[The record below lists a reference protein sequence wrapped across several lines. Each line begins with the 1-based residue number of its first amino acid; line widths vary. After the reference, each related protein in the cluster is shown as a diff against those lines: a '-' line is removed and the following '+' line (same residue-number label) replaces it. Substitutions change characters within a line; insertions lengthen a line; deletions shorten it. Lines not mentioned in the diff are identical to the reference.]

1 MPASDVKKYE
11 CEFEDCDWKVEA
23 DTVADCLG
31 FYKLHVTA
39 RHQASNI
46 AASKAEK
53 AKRPELAPDISEED
67 WTYFQARWTQYKKAT
82 GLKGDD
88 VITQLLECCTEPL
101 RRDHHRTFSGAR
113 AAPATEAI
121 VVAELKQI
129 AVCKRNKAVNRV
141 KLSTLKQDKGEPIR
155 KFAGRVRSLA
165 AVNGYSVK
173 CTGAECG
180 QDVSYTE
187 PVIMDQLIA
196 GLADGEIQKDV
207 LSHTEADTWDLEKLL
222 KYVEGKESGLSSQV
236 LMSGSGGGAVGVVK
250 PAQRRAQGQGQKA
263 CFSCGEKH
271 PRGPGNCKAAGVSCD
286 YCGKIGHLSKV
297 CFSKKGKTL
306 QDGPKDA
313 AVSDNVDNC
322 SLFIRNKDML
332 YSGVIIEK
340 EAKDEIKD
348 GLKKLPAQDCIS
360 KEAII
365 VEGQGCLNSNSDIP
379 SPRSKK
385 LLAQDC
391 KIKDG
396 AKKLL
401 KERKDPLPALYDYN
415 KALDTIL
422 TVMVGSAIAS
432 TTMTSKTLHH
442 QVFDRESQRWQ
453 QRPARRK
460 PFIKVKMRVDKESCK
475 LHGARNMNVKTQ
487 VTEDRGM
494 ADTGASVCLT
504 GPKPMRAMGLTE
516 ENLMKCD
523 LRLYGADNSDIEL
536 VGAVFVIIT
545 DTQTGR
551 ETKQLL
557 YICNKAA
564 SLLLSLEACADLGL
578 VNPEFPATES
588 AHYPSIAAARA
599 GKKPDCDCK
608 CPVRVTAPD
617 VPLELPLEPTPE
629 NVPRLEQW
637 IREYYDASAFNCCE
651 CQPLP
656 DMHGPPV
663 KIHIQDGVKPVASH
677 TPIPIPLH
685 WHKQVKAGLDRDEAI
700 GVIEKVPPGTPT
712 TWCHK
717 MVCVPKKDLSPR
729 RTVNFVPLNQHSS
742 RQTHH
747 TMSPFHQ
754 ASMVPSNTY
763 KTVLDAWNGY
773 HSCSL
778 DEESKH
784 LTTFITPFGR
794 YRYRKLPQGFLASGD
809 AYTDRYDKIIAD
821 VEDKTKIVDDTILW
835 KPSIKESFF
844 QTCRYLTLCSRNG
857 IVFNRKKFCFAKEEV
872 EFAGFLI
879 TNSEVKPSQKIL
891 ASISDFPVPKTISDI
906 RGWFGLVNQVA
917 PFFANRRVMEPF
929 RELLKPPAQGKK
941 VYWDDNL
948 TKLFK
953 ESKEVI
959 VEAIKE
965 GIKCFKVG
973 EWTCLM
979 PDFCKTGL
987 GFLLMQKRCK
997 CEDVNPYCCQGGW
1010 QVVLAGSRF
1019 TKDAEMRYAPVE
1031 GEALAVAWSL
1041 AATRHY
1047 TLGNTKLIVATDHK
1061 PLLKVL
1067 GDRKLED
1074 IDNPRLL
1081 RLKEKT
1087 LNWKF
1092 KVIHVP
1098 GRIHVGPDTLSR
1110 KEAVE
1115 CMIYM
1120 LSENSDMVAA
1130 LSDTEG
1136 RGCPSSNSDIPDL
1149 PNLDADIEA
1158 QVAANIPTPLTWQ
1171 QVRDEVSRDR
1181 ISTMLSDQI
1190 SEGFPPDKKL
1200 LRLELREYFQH
1211 RDHLTQ
1217 IDGVPLFKNRVVI
1230 PSALRPMVL
1239 ETLHS
1244 AHQGVTGMTLRAQT
1258 SVWWPGITPQIRET
1272 RDKCRVCNECAP
1284 SQPSAPPEPLQ
1295 LPDYPFQQVAADYFQ
1310 AGGYHYLVMVD
1321 RFSGWPTV
1329 FFCGGST
1336 NSSRQ
1341 LQVWS
1346 RQYFATY
1353 GIPEELA
1360 SDGGLTFTSYETQK
1374 FLRDYGVKHR
1384 LSSVAFAQSN
1394 KRAELG
1400 VKSMKRLIREN
1411 TNSDGSLTNDKF
1423 LQALMTYRNTPDRD
1437 THLSPAQ
1444 VIFGRN
1450 LRDFLP
1456 SPQTRYKPQ
1465 PEWIML
1471 REDRE
1476 KALAKRAVTNMERLD
1491 KNCRV
1496 LAKLAVGDSVLVQNQ
1511 VGNHPSRWDITGVV
1525 VEVKDHDQYIV
1536 KVDGSGRMTIRNR
1549 KFLKKII
1556 PYSMTKHFKTSDSPA
1571 DPTDPPMYQPPV
1583 AVEAVPLHQP
1593 PEPQEPRPERQ
1604 EAPNPVP
1611 ADMPPIVQAPVPVV
1625 EQAEAPRRSSR
1636 VSKEP
1641 DRLEISWGTKS
1652 YAQVVSDKDPG
1663 SLCIKDS
1670 IHLLD
1675 PDGGRGRH

>member
-1 MPASDVKKYE
+1 MPVADVKKYE
-11 CEFEDCDWKVEA
+11 CEFQGCEWKVEA
-23 DTVADCLG
+23 ETVADCLG
-31 FYKLHVTA
+31 FYKLHVSA
-39 RHQASNI
+39 RHEAGNT
-46 AASKAEK
+46 ASKAEK
-53 AKRPELAPDISEED
+53 AKRPPLAPDISEED
-67 WTYFQARWTQYKKAT
+67 WTYFEARWTQYKQAT

-88 VITQLLECCTEPL
+88 VITQLLECCAESL
-101 RRDHHRTFSGAR
+101 RRDHHRTYSGAR
-113 AAPATEAI
+113 AAAAATETVI
-121 VVAELKQI
+121 LAELKQI

-141 KLSTLKQDKGEPIR
+141 KLSSLRQDKGEPIR

-165 AVNGYSVK
+165 VVNGYSVK

-180 QDVSYTE
+180 QEVSYTE

-196 GLADGEIQKDV
+196 GLADGEIQTDV

-222 KYVEGKESGLSSQV
+222 KYVEGKESGLASRE
-236 LMSGSGGGAVGVVK
+236 LLSGSGGGAVNVVK
-250 PAQRRAQGQGQKA
+250 PGQRRAQGQGWGKG
-263 CFSCGEKH
+263 CLSCGEKH
-271 PRGPGNCKAAGVSCD
+271 PRGPGKCKAAGVTCD

-297 CFSKKGKTL
+297 CFSKKAKAPE
-306 QDGPKDA
+306 DGSKDA

-322 SLFIRNKDML
+322 SLFIRNKNDML
-332 YSGVIIEK
+332 YSGVFIGK
-340 EAKDEIKD
+340 EAKNIKN
-348 GLKKLPAQDCIS
+348 GSKKLPAQDCNS
-360 KEAII
+360 KEAKEA
-365 VEGQGCLNSNSDIP
+365 EGQGSPSSNSDNP
-379 SPRSKK
+379 SPRLNPKK

-391 KIKDG
+391 KTKDG
-396 AKKLL
+396 DKKPLKI
-401 KERKDPLPALYDYN
+401 KERKDPLPAFDSYN
-415 KALDTIL
+415 KTLDTIL

-432 TTMTSKTLHH
+432 TTMTSETLHH
-442 QVFDRESQRWQ
+442 QVFDKTSQSWQ
-453 QRPARRK
+453 QRPARKK
-460 PFIKVKMRVDKESCK
+460 PFINVKMKVDKESCK
-475 LHGARNMNVKTQ
+475 LHGARNMNVKTD
-487 VTEDRGM
+487 VIEDRGM
-494 ADTGASVCLT
+494 ADTGASVCLS
-504 GPKPMRAMGLTE
+504 GPKTMRAMGLTE
-516 ENLMKCD
+516 ANLMNCD

-536 VGAVFVIIT
+536 LGAVFVIIT

-551 ETKQLL
+551 ETKQVL
-557 YICNKAA
+557 YVCNKAA
-564 SLLLSLEACADLGL
+564 SLILSLEACADLGL
-578 VNPEFPATES
+578 VSPDFPATE
-588 AHYPSIAAARA
+588 PSIASIRA

-608 CPVRVTAPD
+608 CPVRVMAPD
-617 VPLELPLEPTPE
+617 VPSELPLEPTPE

-637 IREYYDASAFNCCE
+637 IRDYYAASAFNCCE

-663 KIHIQDGVKPVASH
+663 HIHIQDGVKPIASH

-685 WHKQVKAGLDRDEAI
+685 WQKKVKAGLDRDEAI

-712 TWCHK
+712 TWCHR

-729 RTVNFVPLNQHSS
+729 RTVNFVPLNQYSS

-754 ASMVPSNTY
+754 ASMVPPNTY

-773 HSCSL
+773 HSCAL

-794 YRYRKLPQGFLASGD
+794 YRYRKLPQGFLAAGD

-835 KPSIKESFF
+835 KPSIEESFF

-857 IVFNRKKFCFAKEEV
+857 IVFNREKFCFSREEV

-879 TNSEVKPSQKIL
+879 TNGEIKPSPKIL

-948 TKLFK
+948 TKLFE

-959 VEAIKE
+959 VEAVRE

-997 CEDVNPYCCQGGW
+997 CENITPYCCQGGW

-1019 TKDAEMRYAPVE
+1019 TKDAESRFSPVE
-1031 GEALAVAWSL
+1031 GEALSVAWSL
-1041 AATRHY
+1041 AVTRHY

-1074 IDNPRLL
+1074 IENPRLL

-1087 LNWKF
+1087 LNWRF

-1110 KEAVE
+1110 KEAVTRKEAVE
-1115 CMIYM
+1115 CMINM
-1120 LSENSDMVAA
+1120 LGDNSDA
-1130 LSDTEG
+1130 EG
-1136 RGCPSSNSDIPDL
+1136 RGCPSSNSDIPD
-1149 PNLDADIEA
+1149 PPHLDAVIEA
-1158 QVAANIPTPLTWQ
+1158 EIAANIPTPLTWQ
-1171 QVRDEVSRDR
+1171 QVRDEVSKDK
-1181 ISTMLSDQI
+1181 IMTMLSDQI

-1217 IDGVPLFKNRVVI
+1217 VDGVPLFKNRVVI

-1258 SVWWPGITPQIRET
+1258 CVWWPGITPQIRET
-1272 RDKCRVCNECAP
+1272 RDKCRVCNEYAP

-1295 LPDYPFQQVAADYFQ
+1295 HPDYPFQQVAADYFQ
-1310 AGGYHYLVMVD
+1310 AGGHHYLVVVD

-1336 NSSRQ
+1336 NNSRQ
-1341 LQVWS
+1341 LQEWS

-1411 TNSDGSLTNDKF
+1411 TNSDGSLNNDKF
-1423 LQALMTYRNTPDRD
+1423 LKALMTYRNTPDRD

-1476 KALAKRAVTNMERLD
+1476 KALAKRAVSNMEKLD

-1496 LAKLAVGDSVLVQNQ
+1496 LAKLAVGDSVLIQNQ

-1525 VEVKDHDQYIV
+1525 VEVRDHDQYIV

-1549 KFLKKII
+1549 KFLKKIT
-1556 PYSMTKHFKTSDSPA
+1556 PYSMTKHFKRSDTPVAPA
-1571 DPTDPPMYQPPV
+1571 DPPVSQPPV
-1583 AVEAVPLHQP
+1583 VLEADPPNQP
-1593 PEPQEPRPERQ
+1593 PEPPQPIPEPRAEPDPE
-1604 EAPNPVP
+1604 P
-1611 ADMPPIVQAPVPVV
+1611 ADLPPVAQAPAPAI
-1625 EQAEAPRRSSR
+1625 EPAEAPRRSSR
-1636 VSKEP
+1636 ASQQP
-1641 DRLEISWGTKS
+1641 DRLQITWGSKS

-1675 PDGGRGRH
+1675 PEGGRRLH